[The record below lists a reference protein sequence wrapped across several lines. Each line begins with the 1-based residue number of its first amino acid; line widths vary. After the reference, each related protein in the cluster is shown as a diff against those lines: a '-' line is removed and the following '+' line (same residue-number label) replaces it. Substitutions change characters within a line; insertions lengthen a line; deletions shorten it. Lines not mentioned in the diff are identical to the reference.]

1 MRLILVFLLSIFLTA
16 CGTSPVYK
24 QIEVIETK
32 VEKVKVPEEFLVSCK
47 PEPFMSSEAYLQLD
61 IPERESAL
69 KSYIV
74 VLYKTIKQC
83 DINID
88 KIKKFQAEEK

>member
-1 MRLILVFLLSIFLTA
+1 M
-16 CGTSPVYK
+16 
-24 QIEVIETK
+24 
-32 VEKVKVPEEFLVSCK
+32 EKVNVPEEFLVSCK

-61 IPERESAL
+61 IPDRESAL

-83 DINID
+83 DININN
-88 KIKKFQAEEK
+88 IIQIILFN